1 MKKELKEYLEIANKE
16 ALKTA
21 NINFIIEE
29 LKEYASTC
37 EEISENSVEYQI
49 GSLGDIYTDV
59 EDENE
64 IFDRTQTAEAKAL
77 LQAIVSDLEDYQER
91 VDREYEEERE
101 AMNRAYRNA
110 KGFN

>member
-37 EEISENSVEYQI
+37 EEISEDYVEYQI
-49 GSLGDIYTDV
+49 GDLSDIYKDV
-59 EDENE
+59 EDVNE
-64 IFDRTQTAEAKAL
+64 IFDRTQTAEARRIL
-77 LQAIVSDLEDYQER
+77 SEIVSSLCDVKEQGDI
-91 VDREYEEERE
+91 EYEQELE
-101 AMNRAYRNA
+101 AMNRAYRHA

>member
-1 MKKELKEYLEIANKE
+1 MKKELKQYLEIANKE

-21 NINFIIEE
+21 NINFIVEE
-29 LKEYASTC
+29 LKDHASTC
-37 EEISENSVEYQI
+37 EEISEDYVEYQI
-49 GSLGDIYTDV
+49 GDLSDIYKDV

-77 LQAIVSDLEDYQER
+77 LQAILSDLEDYQER
-91 VDREYEEERE
+91 VDTAYEEERE

>member
-37 EEISENSVEYQI
+37 EEISEDYVEYQI
-49 GSLGDIYTDV
+49 GDLSDIYKDV
-59 EDENE
+59 EDVNE
-64 IFDRTQTAEAKAL
+64 IFDRTQTAEAQAL
-77 LQAIVSDLEDYQER
+77 LQAIVSDLEDYKEKLDTAYEQEL
-91 VDREYEEERE
+91 E

>member
-1 MKKELKEYLEIANKE
+1 MKKELKEYLEIVNKE

-29 LKEYASTC
+29 LKECTVSS
-37 EEISENSVEYQI
+37 EEISEDYVEYQI
-49 GSLGDIYTDV
+49 GNLSDIYKDV
-59 EDENE
+59 EDVNE
-64 IFDRTQTAEAKAL
+64 IFDRTQTAEAQAL

-91 VDREYEEERE
+91 VDTAYEEERE